1 MRLQAQQII
10 KNHFIHTM
18 FVNTYQY
25 IPTTLVL
32 NKQCLY
38 ICIANVISQR
48 FKDSK
53 KPLNTHD
60 YEKEYFARDYEP
72 CLAVCKA

>member
-1 MRLQAQQII
+1 M
-10 KNHFIHTM
+10 
-18 FVNTYQY
+18 
-25 IPTTLVL
+25 LVL
-32 NKQCLY
+32 NIQCLY

-60 YEKEYFARDYEP
+60 YEKEYFARDYDFSM
-72 CLAVCKA
+72 AVCKAQWLYNERSP